1 MMQRKNTFNMAF
13 KHSVTEK
20 ALMKP
25 TCHKTM
31 KFALYIYV
39 YMWQKA
45 IYYVA
50 MTDVTTSA
58 MISQCLQG

>member
-1 MMQRKNTFNMAF
+1 
-13 KHSVTEK
+13 
-20 ALMKP
+20 
-25 TCHKTM
+25 
-31 KFALYIYV
+31 V